1 MSKIIIVIKL
11 YFGDWYCSGE
21 KLLSHTFM
29 SEAEAR
35 AYALGVREM
44 LAETRDVRLIY
55 IKLNGREI

>member
-1 MSKIIIVIKL
+1 
-11 YFGDWYCSGE
+11 
-21 KLLSHTFM
+21 M